1 MMAIWVGG
9 EEAPVLIA
17 VDHLIAVET
26 RIGPPELGS
35 LGKPVVKGSTVV
47 MAHGVRF
54 DVPETP
60 GQIYRAIRRKQA
72 GLSPES
78 AS

>member
-1 MMAIWVGG
+1 MKGVKAVWVGG
-9 EEAPVLIA
+9 KEAPVLISL
-17 VDHLIAVET
+17 DHLIAVET

-60 GQIYRAIRRKQA
+60 VEILRAIGQVTL
-72 GLSPES
+72 G